1 MPWPKVQRRIAQLIR
16 ENRFYTQEEQ
26 PAPPD
31 LSGQPITRTGDTIT
45 IGNGDASH
53 EVDVTL
59 SDEQW
64 AALQR
69 AVPDSAAISL
79 PYKVGDT
86 VYLDNK
92 PFEITDIGSSDVQL
106 RDPSL
111 AYPIFRAESRE
122 NFESLLRRDSRNGS
136 ITEFL
141 AADLEHTDADLREAL
156 TSGLLEQRDK
166 ENIAG
171 YFRENEGNTR
181 VAQRLSE
188 TYAGTSDTMEL
199 TTGETAD
206 FFATTTGFEVD
217 IHDKYNSRR
226 SARWEE
232 IAPILRA
239 LYQREQDGF
248 SHEPVLRESAN
259 REDTHPS
266 TEVTSPETAQPSGKL
281 RPESGVALPGRNRH
295 RKRTHRTGTARRRK
309 LPHHRRSFGRGRREN
324 QVRIQYCRHP
334 RSESRLK
341 PRAARRRRK
350 NRKLSPGMSVGAA
363 SRRRSTRITPHGQ
376 RNTPNWSAR

>member
-1 MPWPKVQRRIAQLIR
+1 MTSPLKSP
-16 ENRFYTQEEQ
+16 
-26 PAPPD
+26 
-31 LSGQPITRTGDTIT
+31 
-45 IGNGDASH
+45 
-53 EVDVTL
+53 TL
-59 SDEQW
+59 
-64 AALQR
+64 AA
-69 AVPDSAAISL
+69 
-79 PYKVGDT
+79 
-86 VYLDNK
+86 
-92 PFEITDIGSSDVQL
+92 SDVQL
-106 RDPSL
+106 RDPAL

-122 NFESLLRRDSRNGS
+122 NFESLLRRDSRNGP

-141 AADLEHTDADLREAL
+141 AADLEHTDADLRDAL

-166 ENIAG
+166 EHIAG

-217 IHDKYNSRR
+217 IHDKYNSKR

-259 REDTHPS
+259 RDDTHPLKQKS
-266 TEVTSPETAQPSGKL
+266 RCRNLPQSRPARL
-281 RPESGVALPGRNRH
+281 RPESG
-295 RKRTHRTGTARRRK
+295 
-309 LPHHRRSFGRGRREN
+309 RG
-324 QVRIQYCRHP
+324 
-334 RSESRLK
+334 
-341 PRAARRRRK
+341 
-350 NRKLSPGMSVGAA
+350 SP
-363 SRRRSTRITPHGQ
+363 Q
-376 RNTPNWSAR
+376 